1 MSVKTVYLCTDME
14 GLAGVD
20 HWDQCYD
27 PDDHS
32 PAYLGGLQHLA
43 NDVNATIQGCLQAG
57 VKDIRVI
64 DGHGRNRHR
73 GLLRAGL
80 HPAATL
86 VGLESVTPVR
96 LEGLNDEVDAVL
108 MVGQHAMAGTLNGFI
123 DHTQDPKRICR
134 YLINGVEH
142 GEMSQ
147 FALYAGSLDIPLVHV
162 SGDEALCAEAARL
175 YPSAGRTPTKQGT
188 GWNSCQLYPVEA
200 VREKITSDV
209 AAALFRPL
217 PPSFKMSTPLEISV
231 EFAWSALAD
240 EMAIIP
246 GVSRNHARMVSWH
259 IKDPRD
265 IYTWPSPQW
274 LPLQQA

>member
-32 PAYLGGLQHLA
+32 PAYQEGLRHLA
-43 NDVNATIQGCLQAG
+43 ADVNATVQGCLQAG

-73 GLLRAGL
+73 GLLSAGL

-86 VGLESVTPVR
+86 VGLDTLTPVR

-134 YLINGVEH
+134 YLVNGAEH

-147 FALYAGSLDIPLVHV
+147 FAIYAGCLDIPLVHV
-162 SGDEALCAEAARL
+162 SGDEALCVEAARL
-175 YPSAGRTPTKQGT
+175 FPSAARTPTKQGT
-188 GWNSCQLYPVEA
+188 GWSSCHLYPPEA

-209 AAALFRPL
+209 ADALSRPPTSAL
-217 PPSFKMSTPLEISV
+217 QNKPPSENLRGICLEC
-231 EFAWSALAD
+231 L
-240 EMAIIP
+240 
-246 GVSRNHARMVSWH
+246 GR
-259 IKDPRD
+259 
-265 IYTWPSPQW
+265 
-274 LPLQQA
+274 